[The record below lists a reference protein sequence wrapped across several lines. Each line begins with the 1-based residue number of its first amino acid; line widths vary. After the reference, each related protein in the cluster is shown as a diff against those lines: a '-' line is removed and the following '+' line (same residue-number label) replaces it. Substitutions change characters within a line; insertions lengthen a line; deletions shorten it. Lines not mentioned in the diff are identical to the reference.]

1 MPSSPQAV
9 RELPVLFNGEMVRA
23 ILRAIDPK
31 TQSRRPEKRVPA
43 GYEFTGTIV
52 FDLGY
57 PASRG
62 RAWAEFRH
70 PLDRSPIYFDCP
82 LGAPGDLLY
91 VRETWAPCDY
101 HADDVIRE
109 EPTCVRYRADDAAY
123 RHEGEAIRLDTTG
136 WGPCGGWRPSI
147 HMPKWAARIWL
158 RVTDA
163 RVERIDSISMADV
176 NAEGFEAC
184 EEFEG
189 CFRQTWDAIYGPQGF
204 GWDAN
209 PWVWAVTFERVEAPR

>member
-1 MPSSPQAV
+1 MT
-9 RELPVLFNGEMVRA
+9 RELPILFNGEMVRA
-23 ILRAIDPK
+23 LLDGRK
-31 TQSRRPEKRVPA
+31 TQTRRPVKPQPDTFYGRPLPVSASMRVRSDGFWVYCVTDA
-43 GYEFTGTIV
+43 DGG
-52 FDLGY
+52 
-57 PASRG
+57 G
-62 RAWAEFRH
+62 RESG
-70 PLDRSPIYFDCP
+70 PVGKCP

-101 HADDVIRE
+101 HADGVVRD

-123 RHEGEAIRLDTTG
+123 RHEGDAVRLDTTG